1 VGRTELARAFAL
13 ALQRA
18 GLAGPGCTRCG
29 GLHHRSRSATYVLHG
44 TKAPTCAACG
54 LTLDH
59 RGRPIGRR
67 QRDGSVAHN
76 VYELPT
82 LPLHLMSP

>member
-1 VGRTELARAFAL
+1 VSRAELAKAFAQ
-13 ALQRA
+13 ALERA

-29 GLHHRSRSATYVLHG
+29 GLHRGSRTATYVLHG
-44 TKAPTCAACG
+44 TKAPKCDACG

-67 QRDGSVAHN
+67 RRDGSVAFM
-76 VYELPT
+76 VYELSA
-82 LPLHLMSP
+82 LPLHLMD